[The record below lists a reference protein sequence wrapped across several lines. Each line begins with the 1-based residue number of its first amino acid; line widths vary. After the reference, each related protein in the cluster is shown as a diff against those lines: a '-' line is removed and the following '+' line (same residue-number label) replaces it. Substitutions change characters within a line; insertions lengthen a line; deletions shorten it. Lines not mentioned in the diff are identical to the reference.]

1 MNLIQQAKSLS
12 PLRKNQQ
19 LMAFYMLF
27 VAALMIA
34 IIAKQ
39 YISIFGAEGIVLKD
53 YALSLYGLILLFPFL
68 GKWVTQNPMKT
79 FHISI
84 VLEIIATI
92 GYYLSTKNYYPEHIL
107 IISTFILVTS
117 NLIMNPLVT
126 KVDSQVIDGCAEY
139 SLFKTKLSSIYTA
152 LGALFGGFI
161 LLFDVSVELSI
172 FIVLTLLPISRYY
185 RNKVFK
191 EIYL

>member
-34 IIAKQ
+34 VIAKQ
-39 YISIFGAEGIVLKD
+39 YISLFGAEGIVLKD

-84 VLEIIATI
+84 TATI
-92 GYYLSTKNYYPEHIL
+92 GYYFSTKNFYPEHIL
-107 IISTFILVTS
+107 VISTFILVTS

-126 KVDSQVIDGCAEY
+126 KVDSQVINGCADY

-161 LLFDVSVELSI
+161 LLFNVSVELSI
-172 FIVLTLLPISRYY
+172 LTVLALLPISRYY